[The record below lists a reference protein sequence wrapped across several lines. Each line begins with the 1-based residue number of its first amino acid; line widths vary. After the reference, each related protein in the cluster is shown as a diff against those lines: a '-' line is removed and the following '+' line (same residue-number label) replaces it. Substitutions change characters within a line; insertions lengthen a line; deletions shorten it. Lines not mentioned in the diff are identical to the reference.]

1 MTGQLQTSDSFFIIK
16 EMKKIIEFKLNNP
29 VKLIPLKGT
38 TSVEVSTT
46 GEVLIHDP
54 APSPDPRP
62 RDIILTESIYGKL
75 TSTPCGINHS
85 VKITFPARLA
95 TRENFLL
102 EVHALFDNLMLEQEF
117 GI

>member
-1 MTGQLQTSDSFFIIK
+1 MR
-16 EMKKIIEFKLNNP
+16 KKIIQFPLNNA
-29 VKLIPLKGT
+29 VKIVPLTGKT
-38 TSVEVSTT
+38 NVEVSTT

-62 RDIILTESIYGKL
+62 RDIILTESIYGRL